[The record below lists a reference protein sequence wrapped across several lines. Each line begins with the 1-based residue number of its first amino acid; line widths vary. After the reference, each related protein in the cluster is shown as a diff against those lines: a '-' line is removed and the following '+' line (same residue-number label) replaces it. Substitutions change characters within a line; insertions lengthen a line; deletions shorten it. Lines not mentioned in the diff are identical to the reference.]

1 MTITRGLASFRLNR
15 EDATALAT
23 QLLHAFNEDHE
34 DAVEVLP
41 AYPAAKASAQGMG
54 VQQGRQGS
62 QNQGAH

>member
-1 MTITRGLASFRLNR
+1 MTITQGLASFCLNH

-23 QLLHAFNEDHE
+23 QLLRAFNEDHE

-41 AYPAAKASAQGMG
+41 AYPAAEASAQGMG
-54 VQQGRQGS
+54 VQQGHQGS